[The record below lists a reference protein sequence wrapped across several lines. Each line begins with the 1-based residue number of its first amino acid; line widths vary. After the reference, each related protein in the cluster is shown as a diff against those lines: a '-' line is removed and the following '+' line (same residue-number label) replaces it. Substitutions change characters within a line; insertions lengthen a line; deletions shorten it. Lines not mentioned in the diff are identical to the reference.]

1 MLAKVEVLR
10 VVVVVGGASHSQT
23 LAGISQG
30 SLNDS
35 QTRTSGAFAWR
46 RTEEKEKQS
55 EESDVDAAAIPS
67 SHSSLLKQLGLLEK
81 LLSVRHC

>member
-23 LAGISQG
+23 LAGISQS

-46 RTEEKEKQS
+46 RAKEKKQS
-55 EESDVDAAAIPS
+55 GEESNVDAAAIPF
-67 SHSSLLKQLGLLEK
+67 SHSGLLKQLGLLEK